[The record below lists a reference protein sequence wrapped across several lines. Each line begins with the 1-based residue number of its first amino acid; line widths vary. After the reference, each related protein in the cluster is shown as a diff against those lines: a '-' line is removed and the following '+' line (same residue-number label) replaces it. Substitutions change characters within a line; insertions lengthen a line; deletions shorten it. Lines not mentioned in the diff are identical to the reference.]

1 MGVDDIALSI
11 AIGGVDYTGMVRVGS
26 LNVLDELNG
35 PATAA
40 FDLADRQSSATPA
53 IGKPIIIKH
62 GEYTLFAG
70 QVDKFSKVRVK
81 GTTMHDWHVQCVD
94 YSCILGRRTYTG
106 TIPAGTT
113 LKAAVAAILTT
124 ALAGEGFTMAGVDTG
139 PKLPKLQFQ
148 RLPVSDCLNE
158 ISRLTRYKWWVN
170 DAKDIQFKDRS
181 AEAAPWALTSLEQL
195 TSYTYQRE
203 RSQYRNV
210 QRILGTKVTASKAT
224 TVQWTAD
231 GKRRTFYLQQG
242 TTTSGT
248 AYDEIASVSLLTVPG
263 ADGLPM
269 TELIGAPGTPTNKWE
284 YSVGG
289 NYISQVPDEA
299 TKPAGAVIT
308 LTYIG
313 RIRIEGVYPSIDKWG
328 TDAEI
333 QERKSYEGGTGIYE
347 AVEVDESIDD
357 AGTAREKAK
366 ALRDLH
372 GHIPTILE
380 FDTFRSGLR
389 AGQML
394 TVQLPNYPM
403 ERDQFLI
410 DSVQI
415 QDMAAVD
422 EDFKLKYTVRCVAS
436 EVPKWQGYFAALLK
450 AREAPKEEAWDEY
463 QSAVYS
469 PQDVLR
475 VSDHIYIERRAYSAA
490 DVEKGAL
497 VADGGKSF
505 PGNTILGAG
514 TDSAAKLVELFFDI
528 TWPPSTIGF
537 CEVS

>member
-40 FDLADRQSSATPA
+40 FDLADRQSTAEPA
-53 IGKPIIIKH
+53 IGRPVLIKH
-62 GEYTLFAG
+62 GEYTVFAG

-81 GTTMHDWHVQCVD
+81 GTRMHDWHVQCVD
-94 YSCILGRRTYTG
+94 FSCILGRRTYTG

-210 QRILGTKVTASKAT
+210 QRILGTKVTANKAT

-269 TELIGAPGTPTNKWE
+269 TELIGVPGTPTNKWE

-313 RIRIEGVYPSIDKWG
+313 RIRIEGVYPSTDKWG

-333 QERKSYEGGTGIYE
+333 QERKAYEGGTGIYE
-347 AVEVDESIDD
+347 AVEVDESIDN
-357 AGTAREKAK
+357 AGTARAKAK

-380 FDTFRSGLR
+380 VETFHGGLKP
-389 AGQML
+389 GQML

-403 ERDQFLI
+403 DTDKFLI

-415 QDMAAVD
+415 QDTAALD
-422 EDFKLKYTVRCVAS
+422 EDFKLKYAVRCVAS
-436 EVPKWQGYFAALLK
+436 EVPKWQGYFAALLR

-463 QSAVYS
+463 QSYVYS

-475 VSDHIYIERRAYSAA
+475 VSEHLYIERRAYSGA

-497 VADGGKSF
+497 VASGDRSF
-505 PGNTILGAG
+505 PGDTVLGAG

-528 TWPPSTIGF
+528 TWPPSMIGF

>member
-1 MGVDDIALSI
+1 
-11 AIGGVDYTGMVRVGS
+11 MVRVGS

-40 FDLADRQSSATPA
+40 FDLADRQSTAEPA

-113 LKAAVAAILTT
+113 LRSAVATILSA

-148 RLPVSDCLNE
+148 RLPVSDCFNE

-210 QRILGTKVTASKAT
+210 QRILGTKVTANKAT

-269 TELIGAPGTPTNKWE
+269 TELIGVPGTPTNKWE

-313 RIRIEGVYPSIDKWG
+313 RIRIEGVYPSFDKWG
-328 TDAEI
+328 ADPEI
-333 QERKSYEGGTGIYE
+333 QERKAYEGGTGIYE

-366 ALRDLH
+366 AIRDLH

-380 FDTFRSGLR
+380 VETFRGGLKP
-389 AGQML
+389 GQMW
-394 TVQLPNYPM
+394 TVQLTNYGI
-403 ERDQFLI
+403 DTQFLI

-415 QDMAAVD
+415 QDTAALD
-422 EDFKLKYTVRCVAS
+422 EDFKLKYAVRCVAS
-436 EVPKWQGYFAALLK
+436 EVPKWQGYFAALLRT
-450 AREAPKEEAWDEY
+450 REAPKEEAWDEY

-475 VSDHIYIERRAYSAA
+475 VSDSLSIVRRAYA
-490 DVEKGAL
+490 DATVGQGEGVQAPA
-497 VADGGKSF
+497 V
-505 PGNTILGAG
+505 
-514 TDSAAKLVELFFDI
+514 
-528 TWPPSTIGF
+528 PPLEEQATIGF

>member
-1 MGVDDIALSI
+1 
-11 AIGGVDYTGMVRVGS
+11 MVRVGS

-40 FDLADRQSSATPA
+40 FDLADRQSTAEPA
-53 IGKPIIIKH
+53 IGRPVLIRH
-62 GEYTLFAG
+62 GEYTVFAG

-81 GTTMHDWHVQCVD
+81 GTRMHDWHVQCVD
-94 YSCILGRRTYTG
+94 FSCILGRRTYTG

-113 LKAAVAAILTT
+113 LRSAVATLMAT
-124 ALAGEGFTMAGVDTG
+124 ALAGEGFTMTGVDAG

-148 RLPVSDCLNE
+148 RLSVADCFNE

-210 QRILGTKVTASKAT
+210 QRILGTKVTANKAT

-231 GKRRTFYLQQG
+231 GKRRTFYLQQAKVV
-242 TTTSGT
+242 SGT

-263 ADGLPM
+263 EDGLPM

-289 NYISQVPDEA
+289 NYISQVPDEK

-313 RIRIEGVYPSIDKWG
+313 RIRIEGVYPSTDKWG
-328 TDAEI
+328 TDPEI
-333 QERKSYEGGTGIYE
+333 QERKAYEGGTGIYE
-347 AVEVDESIDD
+347 AVEVDESIDN

-415 QDMAAVD
+415 QDTAALD

-436 EVPKWQGYFAALLK
+436 EVPKWQGYFAALLR

-463 QSAVYS
+463 QSYVYS

-475 VSDHIYIERRAYSAA
+475 VSDHLYIERRAYSGA

-497 VADGGKSF
+497 VAPGGKSF
-505 PGNTILGAG
+505 PGNTVLGAG
-514 TDSAAKLVELFFDI
+514 TDSAAKLVELFFAI
-528 TWPPSTIGF
+528 TWPPSMIGF